1 MKLINFF
8 KKICTFLLAKW
19 NAPCPSDEEVLKQLD
34 ELDNES
40 RECAQPSKEECSQPS
55 KEECSYR
62 SEPSKT
68 KVMSDGNATYAV
80 KVEPCEGE
88 VSKKRRGRPRKK
100 QNKSKE

>member
-8 KKICTFLLAKW
+8 KKILTYLREVW

-34 ELDNES
+34 ELGNENKECLQS
-40 RECAQPSKEECSQPS
+40 SKKECAQPS

-62 SEPSKT
+62 SEPRKT
-68 KVMSDGNATYAV
+68 KVMSDGNATCVVNA
-80 KVEPCEGE
+80 EPCEGE

>member
-1 MKLINFF
+1 MLE
-8 KKICTFLLAKW
+8 KW

-40 RECAQPSKEECSQPS
+40 RECTQPSN
-55 KEECSYR
+55 EECSYS
-62 SEPSKT
+62 SEPRKT
-68 KVMSDGNATYAV
+68 KVVFDGNATCIVNA
-80 KVEPCEGE
+80 EPCEGE

>member
-8 KKICTFLLAKW
+8 KKIFTFLLEKW
-19 NAPCPSDEEVLKQLD
+19 NSPCPSDEEVLKQLD

-40 RECAQPSKEECSQPS
+40 RECTQSS
-55 KEECSYR
+55 KEECSYS
-62 SEPSKT
+62 SEPRKT
-68 KVMSDGNATYAV
+68 KVVSDGNATRVVNA
-80 KVEPCEGE
+80 EPCEGE

>member
-8 KKICTFLLAKW
+8 KKIFTYLREVW
-19 NAPCPSDEEVLKQLD
+19 NAPCPSDEEVLRQLD
-34 ELDNES
+34 ELDNEN
-40 RECAQPSKEECSQPS
+40 RECTQPS

-62 SEPSKT
+62 SEPRKT
-68 KVMSDGNATYAV
+68 KVMSDGDATYVVNA
-80 KVEPCEGE
+80 EPREGE

>member
-8 KKICTFLLAKW
+8 KKIFTYLREVW

-34 ELDNES
+34 ELG
-40 RECAQPSKEECSQPS
+40 KENKECSQPS
-55 KEECSYR
+55 KKECTQPLKGECSYS
-62 SEPSKT
+62 SEPRKT
-68 KVMSDGNATYAV
+68 KVMSNGNATCVVNA
-80 KVEPCEGE
+80 EPCEGE

>member
-8 KKICTFLLAKW
+8 KKIFTYLREVW
-19 NAPCPSDEEVLKQLD
+19 NAPCPSDEEVLRQLD

-40 RECAQPSKEECSQPS
+40 RECSQPA

-62 SEPSKT
+62 SEPRKT
-68 KVMSDGNATYAV
+68 KVMSDGDATYVVNA
-80 KVEPCEGE
+80 EPREGE

>member
-8 KKICTFLLAKW
+8 KKIFTFLLEKW

-40 RECAQPSKEECSQPS
+40 RECAQPSKEECSYS
-55 KEECSYR
+55 
-62 SEPSKT
+62 SEPRKT
-68 KVMSDGNATYAV
+68 KVRTASNTTCVVNA
-80 KVEPCEGE
+80 EPCEGE

>member
-8 KKICTFLLAKW
+8 KKIFTYLREVW

-34 ELDNES
+34 ELG
-40 RECAQPSKEECSQPS
+40 KENKECSQPL
-55 KEECSYR
+55 KEECSYS
-62 SEPSKT
+62 SEPRKT
-68 KVMSDGNATYAV
+68 KVMSDGNAAYAV
-80 KVEPCEGE
+80 KAEPCEGE

>member
-8 KKICTFLLAKW
+8 KKIFTFLLEKW

-34 ELDNES
+34 ELE
-40 RECAQPSKEECSQPS
+40 KENKGCTQPS
-55 KEECSYR
+55 KEECSYH
-62 SEPSKT
+62 SEPRKT
-68 KVMSDGNATYAV
+68 KVRTAGNTTCVVNA
-80 KVEPCEGE
+80 EPCEGE

>member
-8 KKICTFLLAKW
+8 KKIFTYLVEAW

-34 ELDNES
+34 ELGNEN
-40 RECAQPSKEECSQPS
+40 KECSQPS
-55 KEECSYR
+55 KKECSHPLKEECSYR
-62 SEPSKT
+62 SEPFDT
-68 KVMSDGNATYAV
+68 KVECDGDTTYV
-80 KVEPCEGE
+80 VTTEPLKGE

>member
-8 KKICTFLLAKW
+8 KKIFTYLVEAW
-19 NAPCPSDEEVLKQLD
+19 NAPCPSDEEVLRQLD
-34 ELDNES
+34 ELGNEN
-40 RECAQPSKEECSQPS
+40 KECSQPL

-62 SEPSKT
+62 SEPHKT
-68 KVMSDGNATYAV
+68 KVMCDGNATCV
-80 KVEPCEGE
+80 VNTEPREGE

>member
-8 KKICTFLLAKW
+8 KKIFTFLLEKW

-40 RECAQPSKEECSQPS
+40 RECTQSSKEEY
-55 KEECSYR
+55 SYR
-62 SEPSKT
+62 SEPRKT
-68 KVMSDGNATYAV
+68 KVMSDGNATCVVNA
-80 KVEPCEGE
+80 EPCEGE

>member
-8 KKICTFLLAKW
+8 KKIFTYLVEVW

-34 ELDNES
+34 ELG
-40 RECAQPSKEECSQPS
+40 KENKECSQPL

-62 SEPSKT
+62 SEPFDT
-68 KVMSDGNATYAV
+68 KVMSNGNATYIVNA
-80 KVEPCEGE
+80 EPREGE
-88 VSKKRRGRPRKK
+88 ISKKRRGRPRKK

>member
-8 KKICTFLLAKW
+8 KKIFTYLREVW
-19 NAPCPSDEEVLKQLD
+19 NAPCPSDEDVLKQLD

-40 RECAQPSKEECSQPS
+40 RECSQPS
-55 KEECSYR
+55 KKECTQPLKGECSYS
-62 SEPSKT
+62 SEPRKT
-68 KVMSDGNATYAV
+68 KVMSDGNATCVVNA
-80 KVEPCEGE
+80 EPCEGE

>member
-1 MKLINFF
+1 MLE
-8 KKICTFLLAKW
+8 KW

-40 RECAQPSKEECSQPS
+40 RECSQPS
-55 KEECSYR
+55 KEECSYH
-62 SEPSKT
+62 SEPRKT
-68 KVMSDGNATYAV
+68 KVMSDGNATYV
-80 KVEPCEGE
+80 VTTEPLKEE

>member
-1 MKLINFF
+1 MLE
-8 KKICTFLLAKW
+8 KW

-34 ELDNES
+34 ELEKENK
-40 RECAQPSKEECSQPS
+40 ECAQPS

-62 SEPSKT
+62 SEPRKT
-68 KVMSDGNATYAV
+68 KVVSDGNATRVVNA
-80 KVEPCEGE
+80 EPCEGE

>member
-8 KKICTFLLAKW
+8 KKIFTYLREVW
-19 NAPCPSDEEVLKQLD
+19 NAPCPSDEEVLRQLD
-34 ELDNES
+34 ELG
-40 RECAQPSKEECSQPS
+40 KENKECSQPS
-55 KEECSYR
+55 KKECSYR
-62 SEPSKT
+62 SEPCKT

>member
-8 KKICTFLLAKW
+8 KKIFTFLLEKW

-40 RECAQPSKEECSQPS
+40 REFSQPS

-62 SEPSKT
+62 SEPRKT

-80 KVEPCEGE
+80 KAEPCEGE

>member
-8 KKICTFLLAKW
+8 KKICTFLLEKW

-40 RECAQPSKEECSQPS
+40 RECTQPSKKECTQPL

-62 SEPSKT
+62 SEPRKT
-68 KVMSDGNATYAV
+68 KVMSDGNATCVVNA
-80 KVEPCEGE
+80 EPCEGE

>member
-8 KKICTFLLAKW
+8 KKICTFLLEKW
-19 NAPCPSDEEVLKQLD
+19 NAPVPSDEEVLKQLD

-40 RECAQPSKEECSQPS
+40 RECPQPS

-62 SEPSKT
+62 SEPRKT

-80 KVEPCEGE
+80 KSEPREGE
-88 VSKKRRGRPRKK
+88 VSKKRRGRPRQK

>member
-8 KKICTFLLAKW
+8 KKIFTYLREVW

-34 ELDNES
+34 ELGKENK
-40 RECAQPSKEECSQPS
+40 ECSQPSKKECSQPS

-62 SEPSKT
+62 SEPRKT
-68 KVMSDGNATYAV
+68 KVMSDGNTTCVVNA
-80 KVEPCEGE
+80 ESCEGE